1 MAERCREDWKRSK
14 DPPGELKPSLP
25 SALPVARVTHKS
37 SACVSCQRKRRRCDG
52 TEDQPCSECVKL
64 GVGCVFD
71 RDSDGRRKP
80 QREKAKRDQVLL
92 TKLFDALKNW
102 PSGKFGRLVAV
113 IQHEAVSISDL
124 EGIFERTAADSGGA
138 LGAGMAA
145 AAGEG
150 RALEPFGLAK
160 TMGLASSMHG
170 PIARSLEA
178 SHYPPAVQRQQ
189 LNLINM
195 PQYLCTPM
203 IYSAG
208 AVADPLSRAVVSLLA
223 DARGRIMRGESVRDL
238 LSLDGIDLEL
248 YFRPRR
254 PDDTHNV
261 STMACDLART
271 TNYNTFPLQM
281 NAIHSVGTFLRWL
294 ILPCAETWEMMNPL
308 MRPLKAQVLTPHDS
322 LYPDLIHI
330 PQLRLA
336 HLVYGRQID
345 AFTARPNWA
354 DCNWAL
360 DHEACYEFDGRSAY
374 PKRLTASFIQHIEDI
389 RNWSLHRTILDI
401 FPEVQ
406 LPDNYMALHDG

>member
-1 MAERCREDWKRSK
+1 MAERPREARKRSK
-14 DPPGELKPSLP
+14 DPPGELKPSFP

-52 TEDQPCSECVKL
+52 AEDQPCSECLKL
-64 GVGCVFD
+64 GVECVFD

-92 TKLFDALKNW
+92 AKLFDALKNW
-102 PSGKFGRLVAV
+102 PSGKFSRLVAV
-113 IQHEAVSISDL
+113 IQHEA
-124 EGIFERTAADSGGA
+124 
-138 LGAGMAA
+138 
-145 AAGEG
+145 
-150 RALEPFGLAK
+150 PFGPAE
-160 TMGLASSMHG
+160 TMGLASSSSSSLPEASPWPLLPPAG
-170 PIARSLEA
+170 PAGPAGVAGAAQAAGVFLQPALARPFNP

-189 LNLINM
+189 LDLTNM
-195 PQYLCTPM
+195 PQYLGSPM

-294 ILPCAETWEMMNPL
+294 ILPCADTWDMMNPL

-354 DCNWAL
+354 DCNWLL
-360 DHEACYEFDGRSAY
+360 DHESCYEFDGRSAY
-374 PKRLTASFIQHIEDI
+374 PKRLSAAFIRHIEDI
-389 RNWSLHRTILDI
+389 RNWSLHRSILDI
-401 FPEVQ
+401 FPEIQ
-406 LPDNYMALHDG
+406 LPDNYMPLHDG